1 MENKKFETLLYSGVG
16 VLVMFIAIVAF
27 NVISG
32 AMKIRIDATEDNIY
46 TLSDGTR
53 RILEKLDT
61 PVEINFFVSKGDAE
75 MPVQLKN
82 YANRVEDILDEF
94 QGVAGENLIIQ
105 KYDPQPDSDAED
117 LANLEGIEGRSLD
130 AFGLNRIYLGMSIG
144 MLDSK
149 ETIPFLLPE
158 REKLLEYD
166 LARAITKVASPDK
179 AVIGVI
185 SSLPVFGMAANPM
198 MQQMGQQPSEAW
210 VYITELQRD
219 FDVRDLGPS
228 VEAIDSA
235 VDVLMVIHP
244 KALEESTEYA
254 IDQFIM
260 SGGKVL
266 VMLDPVALTDNSNPG
281 NNPMQRAMQAGS
293 NLERLLP
300 AWGLSFDPSQ
310 VVADMKFV
318 ATVQSQR
325 GAPPQ
330 RQPSILALTSEAINS
345 EDVVTSQIDNITMYF
360 AGAITGEP
368 VEGLTRDVLIHT
380 SENSQLVQ
388 GFMAQMSGEQ
398 LIKDFESGE
407 KELPLAVRLTG
418 NFKSAFPD
426 GAPAAGGD
434 DEGAAEETDDS
445 LGASEHVEESGGK
458 GVVTIVGDTDFI
470 YDQFAAQVANFL
482 GQRVIMPRGGNL
494 SLGQSMVEQL
504 AGDSDL
510 IAVRSRASM
519 QRPFSLIRE
528 MEGEAQEKY
537 QGRLAELE
545 EELRATEQR
554 INELQS
560 MKDKG
565 QQYILSP
572 EQQAEVQRF
581 REKRVEVNKD
591 LKQMRRNLRKDVNA
605 LETRLKWVNILL
617 MPAIVIIAGL
627 ALATVK
633 RKKTAAR

>member
-16 VLVMFIAIVAF
+16 VVVMFIAIVAF

-32 AMKIRIDATEDNIY
+32 AMKVRIDVTEDNIY

-61 PVEINFFVSKGDAE
+61 PVEINFFVSKGEAE

-82 YANRVEDILDEF
+82 YANRVADILDEF
-94 QGVAGENLIIQ
+94 KSIAGDNLVIN

-179 AVIGVI
+179 AVVGVI
-185 SSLPVFGMAANPM
+185 SSLPVFGMSANPM
-198 MQQMGQQPSEAW
+198 MMQMGQQGSDPW

-219 FDVRDLGPS
+219 FDVRDLGAS
-228 VEAIDSA
+228 VETIDGD

-244 KALEESTEYA
+244 KALSEGTEYA

-260 SGGKVL
+260 NGGKVL

-300 AWGLSFDPSQ
+300 AWGLNFDPSQ
-310 VVADMKFV
+310 VVADMKYV

-330 RQPSILALTSEAINS
+330 QQPSILALTREAINS
-345 EDVVTSQIDNITMYF
+345 EDVVTSQIDNLTMYF

-368 VEGLTRDVLIHT
+368 VEGLSRDILIH
-380 SENSQLVQ
+380 SSDNSQLVQ

-426 GAPAAGGD
+426 GAPGAGSD
-434 DEGAAEETDDS
+434 DGEADEDS
-445 LGASEHVEESGGK
+445 EAASEDSKHVAESGGK
-458 GVVTIVGDTDFI
+458 GVVTIIGDTDFI

-528 MEGEAQEKY
+528 MEAEAQEKY